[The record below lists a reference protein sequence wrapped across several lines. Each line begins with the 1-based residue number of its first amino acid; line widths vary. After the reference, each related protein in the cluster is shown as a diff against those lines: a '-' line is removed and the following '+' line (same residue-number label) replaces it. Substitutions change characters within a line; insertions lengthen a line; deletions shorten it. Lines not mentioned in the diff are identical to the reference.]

1 MQTFNSADFRLGILG
16 GGQLGKM
23 LIQSAMDFGIEV
35 HVLDPDYNA
44 SCSTYCHNFKVGS
57 FKDFRDVYHFGKSL
71 DLVTIEIENVNVEAL
86 KRLREEGRRVFP
98 QPDLIEL
105 IQDKGLQKDFF
116 VENGIPTSPFIKI
129 ADRNELQQHAD
140 KFPAVQKLRK
150 SGYDGRGVYMI
161 NSADNLSGAFNEPS
175 ILEAR
180 VDFEKELSV
189 LVARNESGEVATYDV
204 VEMEFNSE
212 ANLVEMLFSPAAIS
226 EEMAREAR
234 EIAVRVI
241 EKLGLVGLL
250 AVEMFATRDGK
261 LLVNELAPRP
271 HNSGH
276 HTIEAC
282 ETSQYEQ
289 HLRAILNL
297 PLGSTRLRSKA
308 VMVNLLGAPDHT
320 GDARY
325 QGFPELAALE
335 GVHVHLYSKK
345 KTKPFR
351 KMGHVTIID
360 DNLEKAFEKANL
372 IKEKFKIIA

>member
-1 MQTFNSADFRLGILG
+1 
-16 GGQLGKM
+16 M

-44 SCSTYCHNFKVGS
+44 SCSSYCNNFKVGS
-57 FKDFRDVYHFGKSL
+57 FKDFHDVYHFGKSL
-71 DLVTIEIENVNVEAL
+71 DLLTIEIENVNVEAL
-86 KRLREEGRRVFP
+86 KRLQEEGQRVFP
-98 QPDLIEL
+98 QPQLIEL
-105 IQDKGLQKDFF
+105 IQDKGRQKDFF
-116 VENGIPTSPFIKI
+116 VDNDIPTSPFVKI
-129 ADRNELQQHAD
+129 ASRDELQRHQE

-161 NSADNLSGAFNEPS
+161 HSASDLAGAFNEPS
-175 ILEAR
+175 ILEER

-189 LVARNESGEVATYDV
+189 LAARNESGEVTTYDV
-204 VEMEFNSE
+204 VEMEFNPE
-212 ANLVEMLFSPAAIS
+212 ANLVETLFSPAAIS
-226 EEMAREAR
+226 DEMARQAR
-234 EIAVRVI
+234 EIAVKVI
-241 EKLGLVGLL
+241 EKLNLVGLL
-250 AVEMFATRDGK
+250 AVEIFATRDGK

-282 ETSQYEQ
+282 VTSQYEQ
-289 HLRAILNL
+289 HLRAILDL
-297 PLGSTRLRSKA
+297 PLGSTGLRSKA
-308 VMVNLLGAPDHT
+308 VMVNLLGAAGYT

-325 QGFPELAALE
+325 QGFPELAAIE

-351 KMGHVTIID
+351 KMGHVTVT
-360 DNLEKAFEKANL
+360 DNDLESALEKARI

>member
-44 SCSTYCHNFKVGS
+44 SCSSYCHHFKVGS
-57 FKDFRDVYHFGKSL
+57 FKDFNDVYHFGKSL
-71 DLVTIEIENVNVEAL
+71 DLLTIEIENVNVEAL
-86 KRLREEGRRVFP
+86 KRLQEEGCRIFP
-98 QPDLIEL
+98 QPEL
-105 IQDKGLQKDFF
+105 VEMIQDKGLQKDFF
-116 VENGIPTSPFIKI
+116 VDNGIPTAPFVKI
-129 ADRNELQQHAD
+129 ADRKELAQHAG

-150 SGYDGRGVYMI
+150 SGYDGRGVFKV
-161 NSADNLSGAFNEPS
+161 NSVDDLPAAFNEPS
-175 ILEAR
+175 ILEER

-189 LVARNESGEVATYDV
+189 LVARNQSGEVSTYDV
-204 VEMEFNSE
+204 VEMEFNPD
-212 ANLVEMLFSPAAIS
+212 ANLVEMLFSPASIS
-226 EEMAREAR
+226 PEMARDAR
-234 EIAVRVI
+234 EIAVKVI

-250 AVEMFATRDGK
+250 AVEIFATRDGK

-282 ETSQYEQ
+282 VTSQYEQ

-297 PLGSTRLRSKA
+297 PLGSTRLRSNA
-308 VMVNLLGAPDHT
+308 VMVNLLGAAGYT

-325 QGFPELAALE
+325 QGFPDLAGLE

-351 KMGHVTIID
+351 KMGHVTITD
-360 DNLEKAFEKANL
+360 ERLESALEKAR
-372 IKEKFKIIA
+372 IVKEKFKIIA